1 MTDLKNQE
9 NKNEKSSAMNL
20 TLNVVIFLLAAIII
34 YITYSIGSKLS
45 DGDKKEVKQKSVQ
58 VASEVI
64 QVQILN
70 GCGVAGVADRFTDYL
85 REKGFDVVDR
95 GNYTSF
101 DIDKTLIIDRLG
113 NLANAKK
120 TAEVLG
126 ADDKSV
132 IQQLNEDYFLD
143 VTIIIG
149 KDYYKLT
156 PLR

>member
-1 MTDLKNQE
+1 MTDLKNQKESE
-9 NKNEKSSAMNL
+9 NKGSALNL
-20 TLNVVIFLLAAIII
+20 TLNIVIFLLAAIII

-45 DGDKKEVKQKSVQ
+45 DGDKKEADQKTVQ

-70 GCGVAGVADRFTDYL
+70 GCGVAGVADRFTDFL
-85 REKGFDVVDR
+85 RLKGFDVVDR

-101 DIDKTLIIDRLG
+101 DVEKTLIIDRLG
-113 NLANAKK
+113 NMANAGK
-120 TAEVLG
+120 TAEILG
-126 ADDKSV
+126 ADKSAV

-149 KDYYKLT
+149 KDYYKLA